1 MQSIEHL
8 LALRESAA
16 ARGDL
21 GLVREITSQLQ
32 REGYIETAVTG
43 SFETATPKRGPGRP
57 RKDAA

>member
-1 MQSIEHL
+1 MQSIENL

-21 GLVREITSQLQ
+21 GLVREIEAALV
-32 REGYIETAVTG
+32 RAGHIETAVPILENA
-43 SFETATPKRGPGRP
+43 SQKRPRGRP